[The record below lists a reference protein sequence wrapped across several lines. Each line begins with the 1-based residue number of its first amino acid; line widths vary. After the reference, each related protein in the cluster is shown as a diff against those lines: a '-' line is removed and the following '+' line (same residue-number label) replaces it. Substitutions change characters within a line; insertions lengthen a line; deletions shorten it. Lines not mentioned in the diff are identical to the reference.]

1 MRILIAEDDLTSRL
15 MLQAV
20 LGKFG
25 CDATI
30 AKDGE
35 EAWKILQQPD
45 APKLVVLDRI
55 MPGMDGSP
63 FAGTCVISTIPNPST
78 FFS

>member
-25 CDATI
+25 YDVSI

-35 EAWKILQQPD
+35 EAMSFGRLEICSML
-45 APKLVVLDRI
+45 
-55 MPGMDGSP
+55 
-63 FAGTCVISTIPNPST
+63 
-78 FFS
+78 

>member
-1 MRILIAEDDLTSRL
+1 MKILIAKDDLTSRL

-25 CDATI
+25 YDVTI

-35 EAWKILQQPD
+35 EAWKILQQ
-45 APKLVVLDRI
+45 R
-55 MPGMDGSP
+55 MH
-63 FAGTCVISTIPNPST
+63 PSLS
-78 FFS
+78 FWIE